1 MINLYQMEHE
11 LSKKKDNEPINMYRM
26 TRVEII
32 GRLIN
37 GKQIYFI
44 TDCDKSFCNECA
56 KESCTLEYFLEKNP
70 EKGKLFLN
78 EVYKFVIEKNPS
90 LADKFT
96 DKKDL
101 ITFILKKCSGY
112 DNCYDF
118 LFKGEKLISIKYD
131 DLVNLKKND

>member
-1 MINLYQMEHE
+1 MEYV
-11 LSKKKDNEPINMYRM
+11 LPKKKENEPINLYKL
-26 TRVEII
+26 TRIEII

-44 TDCDKSFCNECA
+44 TDCDKSFCSACN
-56 KESCTLEYFLEKNP
+56 KEACTLEYFFENNP
-70 EKGKLFLN
+70 EKSKIFIN

-90 LADKFT
+90 LIDKFA

-101 ITFILKKCSGY
+101 ITFILRKCSGY

-118 LFKGEKLISIKYD
+118 LFKGENLISIKYD
-131 DLVNLKKND
+131 DFINLKRND